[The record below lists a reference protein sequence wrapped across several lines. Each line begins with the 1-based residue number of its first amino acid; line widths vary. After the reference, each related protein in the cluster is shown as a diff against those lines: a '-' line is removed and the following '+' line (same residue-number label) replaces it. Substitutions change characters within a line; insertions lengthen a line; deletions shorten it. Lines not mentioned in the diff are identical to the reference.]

1 MDEPLE
7 GVSGDFEGES
17 SPWVVDLSSSLLLRR
32 PDPDMMF
39 KLGLRGAFE
48 VKLAAAKSPLR
59 PGLEIGGTIGET
71 ADLL

>member
-39 KLGLRGAFE
+39 KLGLRGVFE
-48 VKLAAAKSPLR
+48 VKLVAGKSLLGPD
-59 PGLEIGGTIGET
+59 LEIGGAIGEM